1 MATSI
6 LNKIFPK
13 LRFLHILK
21 DVSHYNKVFED
32 VKNEL
37 DSMSGTTVFMGIH
50 NASGQ
55 RFFIGY
61 IYPDK
66 TYGACFCIQ
75 YDGRIDVE
83 FLNAGTITKKSLG

>member
-1 MATSI
+1 MATGI
-6 LNKIFPK
+6 LKKIFPK
-13 LRFLHILK
+13 LRFLYIFK
-21 DVSHYNKVFED
+21 DPSHFNKVFAD
-32 VKNEL
+32 VINEL
-37 DSMSGTTVFMGIH
+37 DSMSETTVFMGIH

-66 TYGACFCIQ
+66 TYGGCFCIQ
-75 YDGRIDVE
+75 YDGRIYVE